1 MEEEEQG
8 GPMEWEAH
16 MVRRKLLTP
25 DVTVTNRVQ
34 MKKPTDALHPP
45 SPMTTPLTTTTL
57 LWTTTTI
64 IDNDEEK
71 SECAQD

>member
-45 SPMTTPLTTTTL
+45 SPMTTPSTTTHSAL
-57 LWTTTTI
+57 DDDD
-64 IDNDEEK
+64 DNRQRRGGE
-71 SECAQD
+71 